1 MAAQWL
7 DVQTCPGEVL
17 RRAKLDA
24 DGLTTVAVLKTGDV
38 EVSRVVG
45 GTIVNIAQTAEDA
58 AQFGAEIAG
67 AAAVAISQRRQRIPT
82 PEVRDS
88 SFGEFADLVMGA
100 GS

>member
-1 MAAQWL
+1 MAAQWQ
-7 DVQTCPGEVL
+7 DVQTYPGEVL

-24 DGLTTVAVLKTGDV
+24 DGMTTVAVLRNGDV
-38 EVSRVVG
+38 EVSRVIG
-45 GTIVNIAQTAEDA
+45 GLIVNISQSPEEA

-88 SFGEFADLVMGA
+88 SFGEFADLVMEA